1 MRPRSLLLGR
11 MRVGAAEPPALRTAR
26 VTESTAA
33 PFTTCNRYE
42 GRGRTSSP
50 SKSSPDERAPPPG
63 APVFSPRAASGRAL
77 PVKRTAR
84 CLAPAF
90 GLPAPPGVK
99 RTGRCLWHRLRG
111 SRPCPRPRGLEELE
125 RLQEQE
131 DVQR

>member
-11 MRVGAAEPPALRTAR
+11 VRVGAAEPPALRTAR

-63 APVFSPRAASGRAL
+63 APVFSAAGTFWTCPSCQAHCTVPGTGFR
-77 PVKRTAR
+77 PH
-84 CLAPAF
+84 
-90 GLPAPPGVK
+90 GPAPPGVK
-99 RTGRCLWHRLRG
+99 RTGRCLLA
-111 SRPCPRPRGLEELE
+111 PAFGLTAPGAAGEG
-125 RLQEQE
+125 
-131 DVQR
+131 

>member
-11 MRVGAAEPPALRTAR
+11 IRVGAAEPPALRTAR

-63 APVFSPRAASGRAL
+63 APVFSPQAASGRAL

-90 GLPAPPGVK
+90 GLTARRRQVSSALDGS
-99 RTGRCLWHRLRG
+99 WHRLRG
-111 SRPCPRPRGLEELE
+111 SRPCPRRRGLEELE
-125 RLQEQE
+125 R
-131 DVQR
+131 